1 MYFLSH
7 HAAFVTRSP
16 VFNLARRNLFCSKAL
31 PHSWECPKSN
41 RTLLGEA
48 SSESS
53 RGGKDEMWS
62 VWSHSPEPG
71 VEGGQWGGRP
81 RSIQEENA
89 QHPELVVDRS
99 PLPRDVQAGG
109 VSTSPPPR
117 PSDVDRGGQHWWESW
132 TLTWRAPCHEDPV
145 RQTPLSS
152 RASSHFSLVNRP
164 VSVCQVTFHST
175 VHL

>member
-109 VSTSPPPR
+109 VSTSPPPPPQWCGQRRTALVGELNIDLEGPLPWR
-117 PSDVDRGGQHWWESW
+117 PCQAD
-132 TLTWRAPCHEDPV
+132 
-145 RQTPLSS
+145 SS
-152 RASSHFSLVNRP
+152 VLQGLQPF
-164 VSVCQVTFHST
+164 
-175 VHL
+175 